1 MKLLHL
7 NGVGMAWAW
16 AWRVHTVCMASAWH
30 ARVRGVGMAWAWR
43 VHDMSIAGGRR
54 AHIHIYIH
62 ICIYICICIPI
73 YTRARSSSTC
83 GSGADSPRARRMTS
97 RCCGGLSG
105 QSCSRPHASYTS
117 LPRPSGR
124 EVSSMA

>member
-7 NGVGMAWAW
+7 NGVGMGMAC
-16 AWRVHTVCMASAWH
+16 AWRVHGVCMASAWH

-43 VHDMSIAGGRR
+43 VHDMSIARSIS
-54 AHIHIYIH
+54 A
-62 ICIYICICIPI
+62 CTCCMYICICIPI
-73 YTRARSSSTC
+73 YTRARSSFTC

>member
-7 NGVGMAWAW
+7 NGVGMGMAW
-16 AWRVHTVCMASAWH
+16 AWRVHGACMASAWH

-43 VHDMSIAGGRR
+43 VHDMSIARSIS
-54 AHIHIYIH
+54 A
-62 ICIYICICIPI
+62 CACCMYICICIPI